1 MQRALDPYDALKVR
15 AYYRP
20 PLPPPGEK
28 PEAVGFELKGCPHR
42 LSDYD
47 GVYRAQND
55 DFLNDALPWPAAQAW
70 REARAGFPVFK
81 NAHGK
86 LCYHVREPRHDE
98 RDTGAWRFS
107 APQDVAN
114 IFTGGFTDICI
125 DAVEW
130 IGADACTLPVGANTF
145 SIATRPDT
153 GSDESQDDDDGE
165 GDILDE
171 CELEVT
177 MLRTEAEVLE
187 AERRIRAEAARKHAL
202 GCSPDLVSA
211 VMIDGHPDPAY
222 NGRYAISET
231 GFRHRR
237 ALVNEHGNT
246 CRRQKLEGAR
256 QQWTLQPRDQD
267 RYVAWIDS
275 PDGPLPTGAHTWE
288 CWDPGLGVLVPGSG
302 PTIHGGWAQHTLT
315 VTIEHK

>member
-1 MQRALDPYDALKVR
+1 MHVGATMVGPQL
-15 AYYRP
+15 P
-20 PLPPPGEK
+20 PLPDNVVIASSSGGV
-28 PEAVGFELKGCPHR
+28 AVLESWL
-42 LSDYD
+42 D
-47 GVYRAQND
+47 GGNPVN
-55 DFLNDALPWPAAQAW
+55 
-70 REARAGFPVFK
+70 ARAG
-81 NAHGK
+81 
-86 LCYHVREPRHDE
+86 
-98 RDTGAWRFS
+98 
-107 APQDVAN
+107 
-114 IFTGGFTDICI
+114 
-125 DAVEW
+125 
-130 IGADACTLPVGANTF
+130 
-145 SIATRPDT
+145 
-153 GSDESQDDDDGE
+153 
-165 GDILDE
+165 
-171 CELEVT
+171 ELEVT

-187 AERRIRAEAARKHAL
+187 AERRTLAKAARKYAL

-211 VMIDGHPDPAY
+211 VVVDGHPDPAY
-222 NGRYAISET
+222 NGRYEISET
-231 GFRHRR
+231 SFRHRR